1 MESSDISPVFALQ
14 NLHSLWLNG
23 NNIESIL
30 GVQNLTQLCRL
41 DISDTGVSDLSPL
54 AEVDYST
61 AVEENGGF
69 EFAVSGHHIEDFSPL
84 SAVPAFSRLAMGNTD
99 PALYISNLE
108 GREIR
113 IFQADGGF
121 SRESTAGDVNA
132 LFAEF
137 VGNHPE
143 LAELDIP
150 WNEEL
155 TDLTPLLEL
164 ESLQKVRISA
174 NMEEARES
182 LEGKE
187 YAFQLEIEGE

>member
-1 MESSDISPVFALQ
+1 
-14 NLHSLWLNG
+14 
-23 NNIESIL
+23 
-30 GVQNLTQLCRL
+30 
-41 DISDTGVSDLSPL
+41 
-54 AEVDYST
+54 
-61 AVEENGGF
+61 
-69 EFAVSGHHIEDFSPL
+69 
-84 SAVPAFSRLAMGNTD
+84 MGNTD

-121 SRESTAGDVNA
+121 SEECTAEDVNT

-137 VGNHPE
+137 VRDHQE

-150 WNEEL
+150 WNDKL

-164 ESLQKVRISA
+164 ENLQKVRISA

-187 YAFQLEIEGE
+187 YAFLLEIEGE